1 MSKPSRRATREARQQ
16 HKEKYRA
23 AQRQLHAEQAR
34 AGLIPLKRRSVS
46 NRLCPYPSAAEEQA
60 AREAAV
66 DGQLGVLRSLL
77 PKLLVDLN
85 RIPDLRQAKK
95 VKHKLTV
102 VLLYGLLSFAF
113 QMASRREANRELSRP
128 GFMATLQGLFPE
140 LESLP
145 HADTLHRVL
154 QTMEVADLERA
165 HIALLRRLLR
175 NKKFNRYLIDQCYPI
190 AIDGTQKLVRNGQWW
205 GESWLERHYQ
215 DAEGEPCVQQYV
227 YVLEANLVL
236 YNGVTLP
243 LLSEFLSY
251 ELGNPDDHKQDCER
265 NAFYRLAA
273 RLKAYF
279 PRLPILLLLD
289 GLYPNGPLLATCRGY
304 GWQFMIVLPDS
315 CLASIWEE
323 VKALK
328 PRQIN
333 ATHGQ
338 IWHGRQQHF
347 WWVNELT
354 YSFNNG
360 AQQQTVH
367 VVGCEETWPV
377 LDADSA
383 LVLDQYAQQVWLS
396 SQPLHRHNVHERCN
410 LGARRRWGIET
421 SFLIEKRQGYYYEH
435 AFSLNWNAMK
445 GYHALMRLAHLLNA
459 LALATKRVRRHLTG
473 LGVQAFLRFVRETCA
488 HRWLTPAWLDDFR
501 TAARQLRL
509 E

>member
-1 MSKPSRRATREARQQ
+1 MKKIGDVAQQQTGDLLDGVTDPAMKKALARFQKTLSDPKHQKHIEEQERIQKAQQRAQVVQFPLWPEPARGVPNSALRGALFGAVQGKNRQALKRELLPVQEGVEIRFTGW
-16 HKEKYRA
+16 
-23 AQRQLHAEQAR
+23 QLDQSDLDVWEQALHLSR
-34 AGLIPLKRRSVS
+34 LHPLGTRCEFTVYAFLKALGRKTGKSQH
-46 NRLCPYPSAAEEQA
+46 EQLK
-60 AREAAV
+60 
-66 DGQLGVLRSLL
+66 D
-77 PKLLVDLN
+77 
-85 RIPDLRQAKK
+85 
-95 VKHKLTV
+95 
-102 VLLYGLLSFAF
+102 SFARLNACSVEITHNGMTYF
-113 QMASRREANRELSRP
+113 GSLIEGGARDEQ
-128 GFMATLQGLFPE
+128 TGLYCIQ
-140 LESLP
+140 
-145 HADTLHRVL
+145 V
-154 QTMEVADLERA
+154 
-165 HIALLRRLLR
+165 
-175 NKKFNRYLIDQCYPI
+175 
-190 AIDGTQKLVRNGQWW
+190 
-205 GESWLERHYQ
+205 
-215 DAEGEPCVQQYV
+215 
-227 YVLEANLVL
+227 
-236 YNGVTLP
+236 
-243 LLSEFLSY
+243 
-251 ELGNPDDHKQDCER
+251 NPDDHKQDCER

-289 GLYPNGPLLATCRGY
+289 GLYPNGPLLAICRGY

>member
-102 VLLYGLLSFAF
+102 VLLYGLLSFVF

-190 AIDGTQKLVRNGQWW
+190 AIDGTQKLVRNGQW
-205 GESWLERHYQ
+205 
-215 DAEGEPCVQQYV
+215 C
-227 YVLEANLVL
+227 
-236 YNGVTLP
+236 
-243 LLSEFLSY
+243 
-251 ELGNPDDHKQDCER
+251 
-265 NAFYRLAA
+265 
-273 RLKAYF
+273 
-279 PRLPILLLLD
+279 
-289 GLYPNGPLLATCRGY
+289 
-304 GWQFMIVLPDS
+304 
-315 CLASIWEE
+315 
-323 VKALK
+323 
-328 PRQIN
+328 
-333 ATHGQ
+333 
-338 IWHGRQQHF
+338 
-347 WWVNELT
+347 
-354 YSFNNG
+354 
-360 AQQQTVH
+360 
-367 VVGCEETWPV
+367 
-377 LDADSA
+377 
-383 LVLDQYAQQVWLS
+383 S
-396 SQPLHRHNVHERCN
+396 SMSMC
-410 LGARRRWGIET
+410 W
-421 SFLIEKRQGYYYEH
+421 KRI
-435 AFSLNWNAMK
+435 
-445 GYHALMRLAHLLNA
+445 
-459 LALATKRVRRHLTG
+459 
-473 LGVQAFLRFVRETCA
+473 
-488 HRWLTPAWLDDFR
+488 
-501 TAARQLRL
+501 
-509 E
+509 